1 MPVVWQNYSIYSMRE
16 FPIIVKVTFGLIFI
30 ILFFFSI
37 IVAKHLLMVLTL
49 AILFSYLLYPLAA
62 RLEMIRFPRFLANL
76 VAIILLLAIFS
87 GVIFLMY
94 KQVETLIDDLP
105 LLKRKALENIDQ
117 LEMGIESMTGLEV
130 KKQHLWLKESV
141 NNLFESG
148 SNFLKVTFTAT
159 TSTLV
164 KMLLLPV
171 LIYYMLFYRQKFFI
185 FLLRV
190 IPKDKKPIAAQI
202 LKRISQ
208 MVQRYIGGVF
218 IVVAV
223 LSVLNSF
230 GLYMVGLKYPIIFGI
245 ISAFFN
251 FIPYFGTWIGASAP
265 FLFAL
270 LTGDS
275 INLAFGVLLLFAI
288 IQFTE
293 NNILTPNITGGYV
306 DINPLITILS
316 IIVGGLVWG
325 VAGMFVVLPVM
336 ATIKIICEY
345 TPKLHA
351 VAYLISNQQE
361 RKYLVRK
368 RRFSL
373 IWNRIKARFRTTFG
387 IKRKSRHQ

>member
-1 MPVVWQNYSIYSMRE
+1 MRE
-16 FPIIVKVTFGLIFI
+16 FPLIVKVTFGLIFI
-30 ILFFFSI
+30 ILFFYSI
-37 IVAKHLLMVLTL
+37 IVAKHLLMVITL

-62 RLEMIRFPRFLANL
+62 RLEMLHFPRFLANL
-76 VAIILLLAIFS
+76 IAIILLLAVFS

-94 KQVETLIDDLP
+94 KQVEVLLDDLP

-117 LEMGIESMTGLEV
+117 LEMGIESLTGLEV
-130 KKQHLWLKESV
+130 RKQHLWLKDSV

-148 SNFLKVTFTAT
+148 SNFLKVTFSAT
-159 TSTLV
+159 TSTIV

-171 LIYYMLFYRQKFFI
+171 FIYYMLFYRQKFFI

-190 IPKDKKPIAAQI
+190 IPKDKKTIAAQI

-223 LSVLNSF
+223 LSVLNSL
-230 GLYMVGLKYPIIFGI
+230 GLYLVGLKYPIIFGI

-265 FLFAL
+265 FVFAL
-270 LTGDS
+270 LTGDT
-275 INLAFGVLLLFAI
+275 INLAFGVLILFAI

-368 RRFSL
+368 RRFAF
-373 IWNRIKARFRTTFG
+373 IWNKIKARFRKSLGLKKNTG
-387 IKRKSRHQ
+387 I

>member
-1 MPVVWQNYSIYSMRE
+1 
-16 FPIIVKVTFGLIFI
+16 
-30 ILFFFSI
+30 
-37 IVAKHLLMVLTL
+37 MVLTL

>member
-1 MPVVWQNYSIYSMRE
+1 MKE
-16 FPIIVKVTFGLIFI
+16 FPFIVKITFGLIFI
-30 ILFFFSI
+30 ILFFYSI

-49 AILFSYLLYPLAA
+49 AILFSYLLYPLVA
-62 RLEMIRFPRFLANL
+62 RLEMLHFPRFLANL
-76 VAIILLLAIFS
+76 IAIILLLAIFS

-94 KQVETLIDDLP
+94 KQVETLLDDLP
-105 LLKRKALENIDQ
+105 LLKRKALDNIDQ
-117 LEMGIESMTGLEV
+117 LEVAIESWTGLEV
-130 KKQHLWLKESV
+130 QKQHLWLKENV

-159 TSTLV
+159 TSTIV
-164 KMLLLPV
+164 KMFLLPV
-171 LIYYMLFYRQKFFI
+171 FIYYMLFYRQKFFI
-185 FLLRV
+185 FLLRI
-190 IPKDKKPIAAQI
+190 IPKDKKTITAQI
-202 LKRISQ
+202 LKKISQ

-218 IVVAV
+218 IVVVV
-223 LSVLNSF
+223 LSIINSL

-251 FIPYFGTWIGASAP
+251 FIPYFGTWIGASIP
-265 FLFAL
+265 FVFAL

-275 INLAFGVLLLFAI
+275 INLAVGVLILFAI

-316 IIVGGLVWG
+316 IIVGGMIWG
-325 VAGMFVVLPVM
+325 VVGMFVVLPVM

-345 TPKLHA
+345 TPQLHA

-368 RRFSL
+368 RRFYL
-373 IWNRIKARFRTTFG
+373 VWNRMKARYRKIFG
-387 IKRKSRHQ
+387 I

>member
-1 MPVVWQNYSIYSMRE
+1 
-16 FPIIVKVTFGLIFI
+16 
-30 ILFFFSI
+30 
-37 IVAKHLLMVLTL
+37 
-49 AILFSYLLYPLAA
+49 
-62 RLEMIRFPRFLANL
+62 
-76 VAIILLLAIFS
+76 
-87 GVIFLMY
+87 
-94 KQVETLIDDLP
+94 
-105 LLKRKALENIDQ
+105 
-117 LEMGIESMTGLEV
+117 
-130 KKQHLWLKESV
+130 
-141 NNLFESG
+141 
-148 SNFLKVTFTAT
+148 
-159 TSTLV
+159 
-164 KMLLLPV
+164 
-171 LIYYMLFYRQKFFI
+171 
-185 FLLRV
+185 
-190 IPKDKKPIAAQI
+190 
-202 LKRISQ
+202 

-230 GLYMVGLKYPIIFGI
+230 GLYVVGLKYPIIFGI

-265 FLFAL
+265 FVFAL

-275 INLAFGVLLLFAI
+275 VNLAFGVLLLFAI

-387 IKRKSRHQ
+387 IKRKSRYQ

>member
-1 MPVVWQNYSIYSMRE
+1 MRE
-16 FPIIVKVTFGLIFI
+16 FPFIVKVTFGLIFI
-30 ILFFFSI
+30 ILFFYSV
-37 IVAKHLLMVLTL
+37 IVAKHLLMVITL
-49 AILFSYLLYPLAA
+49 AVLFSYLLYPLAS
-62 RLEMIRFPRFLANL
+62 RLEMIHFPRFLANL

-94 KQVETLIDDLP
+94 KQVETLLDDLP

-130 KKQHLWLKESV
+130 KKQHLWLKENV
-141 NNLFESG
+141 NTLFESG
-148 SNFLKVTFTAT
+148 SNFLRVTFTAT
-159 TSTLV
+159 TGTIV

-171 LIYYMLFYRQKFFI
+171 FIYYMLFYRQKFFI

-190 IPKDKKPIAAQI
+190 IPKDKKTIAATV

-230 GLYMVGLKYPIIFGI
+230 GLYLVGVKYPIVFGI

-251 FIPYFGTWIGASAP
+251 FIPYFGTWIGASVP
-265 FLFAL
+265 FIFAL

-275 INLAFGVLLLFAI
+275 INLALGVLLLFAI
-288 IQFTE
+288 IQFLE

-306 DINPLITILS
+306 DINPFITILS
-316 IIVGGLVWG
+316 IIVGGMVWG

-345 TPKLHA
+345 APKLHA

-361 RKYLVRK
+361 RRYLVRK
-368 RRFSL
+368 RRFFL
-373 IWNRIKARFRTTFG
+373 IWNRLKARVRTTFG
-387 IKRKSRHQ
+387 RARKTGN

>member
-1 MPVVWQNYSIYSMRE
+1 MKE
-16 FPIIVKVTFGLIFI
+16 FPFIAKITFGLIFI
-30 ILFFFSI
+30 ILFFYSI

-49 AILFSYLLYPLAA
+49 AILFSYLLFPLVA
-62 RLEMIRFPRFLANL
+62 RLEMIHFPRFLANL
-76 VAIILLLAIFS
+76 VAILLLLAIFS

-94 KQVETLIDDLP
+94 KQVETLLDDLP

-117 LEMGIESMTGLEV
+117 LEVAIESWTGLEV
-130 KKQHLWLKESV
+130 QKQHLWLKENV

-159 TSTLV
+159 TSTIV

-171 LIYYMLFYRQKFFI
+171 FLYYMLFYRQKFFI
-185 FLLRV
+185 FLLRI
-190 IPKDKKPIAAQI
+190 IPKDKKTITAQI
-202 LKRISQ
+202 LKKISQ

-218 IVVAV
+218 VVVVV
-223 LSVLNSF
+223 LSIINSL

-251 FIPYFGTWIGASAP
+251 FIPYFGTWIGASIP
-265 FLFAL
+265 FVFAL

-275 INLAFGVLLLFAI
+275 INLAVGVLILFAI

-316 IIVGGLVWG
+316 IIVGGMVWG
-325 VAGMFVVLPVM
+325 VVGMFVVLPVM

-345 TPKLHA
+345 TPDMHA

-368 RRFSL
+368 RRFYL
-373 IWNRIKARFRTTFG
+373 IWNRMKARYSKLFR
-387 IKRKSRHQ
+387 IKTER

>member
-1 MPVVWQNYSIYSMRE
+1 MRE
-16 FPIIVKVTFGLIFI
+16 FPFIVKVTFGLIFI
-30 ILFFFSI
+30 ILFFYSV
-37 IVAKHLLMVLTL
+37 IVAKHLLMVITL
-49 AILFSYLLYPLAA
+49 AVLFSYLLYPLAA
-62 RLEMIRFPRFLANL
+62 RLEMIHFPRFLANL
-76 VAIILLLAIFS
+76 IAIILLLAIFS

-94 KQVETLIDDLP
+94 KQVETLLDDLP

-117 LEMGIESMTGLEV
+117 LEMEIETMTGLEV
-130 KKQHLWLKESV
+130 KKQHLWLKENV
-141 NNLFESG
+141 NTLFESG
-148 SNFLKVTFTAT
+148 SNFLRVTFTAT
-159 TSTLV
+159 TGTIV

-171 LIYYMLFYRQKFFI
+171 FIYYMLFYRQKFFI

-190 IPKDKKPIAAQI
+190 IPKDKKPIAATV

-230 GLYMVGLKYPIIFGI
+230 GLYLVGVKYPIVFGI

-251 FIPYFGTWIGASAP
+251 FIPYFGTWIGASVP
-265 FLFAL
+265 FIFAL

-275 INLAFGVLLLFAI
+275 INLALGVLLLFAI
-288 IQFTE
+288 IQFLE
-293 NNILTPNITGGYV
+293 NNVLTPNITGGYV
-306 DINPLITILS
+306 DINPFITILS
-316 IIVGGLVWG
+316 IIVGGMVWG

-368 RRFSL
+368 RRFFL
-373 IWNRIKARFRTTFG
+373 IWSRIKARLRTIFG
-387 IKRKSRHQ
+387 KTRKTGN

>member
-1 MPVVWQNYSIYSMRE
+1 MKE
-16 FPIIVKVTFGLIFI
+16 FPFIAKITFGLIFI
-30 ILFFFSI
+30 ILFFYSI

-49 AILFSYLLYPLAA
+49 AILFSYLLFPLVA
-62 RLEMIRFPRFLANL
+62 RLEMIHFPRFLANL
-76 VAIILLLAIFS
+76 VAILLLLTIFS

-94 KQVETLIDDLP
+94 KQVETLLDDLP

-117 LEMGIESMTGLEV
+117 LEVAIESWTGLEV
-130 KKQHLWLKESV
+130 QKQHLWLKENV

-159 TSTLV
+159 TSTIV

-171 LIYYMLFYRQKFFI
+171 FIYYMLFYRQKFFI
-185 FLLRV
+185 FLLRI
-190 IPKDKKPIAAQI
+190 IPKDKKTITAQI
-202 LKRISQ
+202 LKKISQ

-218 IVVAV
+218 IVVVV
-223 LSVLNSF
+223 LSIINSL

-251 FIPYFGTWIGASAP
+251 FIPYFGTWIGASIP
-265 FLFAL
+265 FGFAL

-275 INLAFGVLLLFAI
+275 INLAIGVLILFAI

-316 IIVGGLVWG
+316 IIVGGMVWG
-325 VAGMFVVLPVM
+325 VVGMFVVLPVM

-345 TPKLHA
+345 TPDMHA

-368 RRFSL
+368 RRFYL
-373 IWNRIKARFRTTFG
+373 IWSRMKARYGKLFRIKTE
-387 IKRKSRHQ
+387 K

>member
-1 MPVVWQNYSIYSMRE
+1 MKE
-16 FPIIVKVTFGLIFI
+16 FPLIVKITFGLIFI
-30 ILFFFSI
+30 ILFFYSI

-49 AILFSYLLYPLAA
+49 AILFSYLLFPLVA
-62 RLEMIRFPRFLANL
+62 RLEMIHFPRFLANL
-76 VAIILLLAIFS
+76 VAILLLLAIFS

-94 KQVETLIDDLP
+94 KQVETLLDDLP
-105 LLKRKALENIDQ
+105 LLKRKALDNIDQ
-117 LEMGIESMTGLEV
+117 LEVAIESWTGLEV
-130 KKQHLWLKESV
+130 QKQHLWLKENV

-159 TSTLV
+159 TSTIV

-171 LIYYMLFYRQKFFI
+171 FIYYMLFYRQKFFI
-185 FLLRV
+185 FLLRI
-190 IPKDKKPIAAQI
+190 IPKDKKTITAQI
-202 LKRISQ
+202 LKKISQ

-218 IVVAV
+218 IVVLV
-223 LSVLNSF
+223 LSIINSL
-230 GLYMVGLKYPIIFGI
+230 GLYSVGLKYPIIFGI

-251 FIPYFGTWIGASAP
+251 FIPYFGTWIGASIP
-265 FLFAL
+265 FVFAL

-275 INLAFGVLLLFAI
+275 INLAVGVLILFAI

-316 IIVGGLVWG
+316 IIVGGMVWG
-325 VAGMFVVLPVM
+325 VVGMFIVLPVM

-345 TPKLHA
+345 TPQLHA

-368 RRFSL
+368 RRFYL
-373 IWNRIKARFRTTFG
+373 VWNRMKARYRKTFG
-387 IKRKSRHQ
+387 IKTKK